1 MTVVFQKPRRA
12 RPGDLAN
19 ATGSP
24 RSAAITARQQAALGA
39 ALAGRLRFYPRGYAA
54 SGSGPFYTQRTILSL
69 TRAGLLKLSTT
80 MRFATATKRA
90 REIYSS

>member
-1 MTVVFQKPRRA
+1 MTLASQNVA
-12 RPGDLAN
+12 RPAGLAA
-19 ATGSP
+19 ATSP
-24 RSAAITARQQAALGA
+24 AKGQPMTPRQQAALNA
-39 ALAGRLRFYPRGYAA
+39 ALAGRLRLYPRGYAV

-90 REIYSS
+90 RELYAT